1 MIEPF
6 SGENMAILFLV
17 VFLIGSLIFIMMGM
31 HITPHQH
38 AMVVQRLGRF
48 HRILESGPN
57 WIIPGIDKVVYRHSL
72 KEEAIDV
79 FEQTAITQDNVSVV
93 LDGIVYLR
101 IVDPFAASYG
111 VKDPINAVTQLV
123 QTTMRSEIGKIPLDK
138 TFEERESLNA
148 KLVEAINLAALS
160 WGIRCLRYEIKDI
173 KMPEEVRKAMELQ
186 MTAER
191 QKRARILESEG
202 QKQAQINLAE
212 GMRTTAV
219 LESEAAQVSRINC
232 AQGEAQ
238 AIDLLA
244 QATARG
250 LDRIA
255 SSLNR
260 QGGENAAALQVAEK
274 YVDAFRQLAKEG
286 NAILMSSNIQYP
298 GTMIAEAMGIYDH
311 VRRKREKGA
320 AELAAPQQATD

>member
-1 MIEPF
+1 
-6 SGENMAILFLV
+6 MAILM
-17 VFLIGSLIFIMMGM
+17 LIGVLTGALFFIVQGM
-31 HITPHQH
+31 QITPHQH

-79 FEQTAITQDNVSVV
+79 FEQTAITQDNVSVI

-219 LESEAAQVSRINC
+219 LESEAAQVARVNR
-232 AQGEAQ
+232 AQGEAE

-244 QATARG
+244 QATAKG

-255 SSLNR
+255 ASLNH

-274 YVDAFRQLAKEG
+274 YVDAFRELAKES

-311 VRRKREKGA
+311 VRKKREMAAIEKGA
-320 AELAAPQQATD
+320 TQFAAPKKVAD